1 MNIVLTGSLGNISKP
16 LAVDLIAKGHS
27 VTVIS
32 SNPDKIKDIEILGA
46 IPAIGAIE
54 DLDFLTTTFVGVDA
68 VYCMVPFNFA
78 QQDQAAYTS
87 TIENNYIQA
96 IKKNKIENV
105 VILGGW
111 MTEEQN
117 SPLLDKIDA
126 KAITELR
133 PSYFYSNFF
142 NDIQTIKEY
151 GTIMAGFGGED
162 KIAFVS
168 PNDIATAALE
178 ELTNLFK
185 GKKVRYVASEELTC
199 NEVAKILG
207 DAVGRPDLKW
217 ITLPEQKLY
226 DYLIQGGF
234 PEQLATNFVQMHTKI
249 HRGEIFENYLKY
261 RPELGQTKLKAFAQ
275 EFASVYNQ
283 H

>member
-16 LAVDLIAKGHS
+16 LAVNLIAKGHS

-46 IPAIGAIE
+46 TSAIGAIE
-54 DLDFLTTTFVGVDA
+54 DLDFLTRTFSGVDA
-68 VYCMVPFNFA
+68 VYCMIPFNFA
-78 QQDQAAYTS
+78 EQDQAAYANK
-87 TIENNYIQA
+87 IENNYIQA
-96 IKKNKIENV
+96 ITKNNIEHV

-111 MTEEQN
+111 MTEEPH
-117 SPLLDKIDA
+117 SPLLNKIDA
-126 KAITELR
+126 KAVVELR

-142 NDIQTIKEY
+142 NDIPTIKQF

-168 PNDIATAALE
+168 PNDIAAAAFE
-178 ELTNLFK
+178 ELTSLSK
-185 GKKVRYVASEELTC
+185 GKKVRYVASEELSC

-207 DAVGRPDLKW
+207 EAIGRPDLKW
-217 ITLPEQKLY
+217 ITLPEEKLY

-234 PEQLATNFVQMHTKI
+234 PEQLATNFVQMHAKI
-249 HRGEIFENYLKY
+249 HSGKIFENYLNY
-261 RPELGQTKLKAFAQ
+261 RPELGQTKLKAFAK
-275 EFASVYNQ
+275 EFASVYHQ